1 MKAYVI
7 TTGSV
12 FVLLTVAHIWRG
24 IEEGPQLATQW
35 WFILLTLSTAALSL
49 WAWRLLRRD
58 LRS

>member
-12 FVLLTVAHIWRG
+12 FVLLTVAHIWRAF
-24 IEEGPQLATQW
+24 EETQLATKP
-35 WFILLTLSTAALSL
+35 WFILITLSTAVLSL
-49 WAWRLLRRD
+49 WAGRLLRRD

>member
-7 TTGSV
+7 TTGV
-12 FVLLTVAHIWRG
+12 IFVLLTVLHVWRATV
-24 IEEGPQLATQW
+24 ERELATKP
-35 WFILLTLSTAALSL
+35 WFIVLTLSTAVLSL